1 MKKIIFDIIKIYVY
15 LYVLMFVIKTYYYF
29 FNYIFFLI
37 IFFLIIYF
45 LIYVFFNLRNIIIFY
60 RDLIH
65 FQLLKVMRH
74 IKINKFNKFPWDKVK
89 VKQLKK

>member
-45 LIYVFFNLRNIIIFY
+45 LIYVFFNLRNIITYFLNYVI
-60 RDLIH
+60 
-65 FQLLKVMRH
+65 
-74 IKINKFNKFPWDKVK
+74 
-89 VKQLKK
+89 